1 MALNRSVPAFS
12 LLSKAELRLAL
23 VAGLVNGF
31 GSITGLP
38 FFYYAPLAVLAVG
51 AGSFGGS
58 LTLGRQRLLGTVL
71 GSLVLVVG
79 QAGLVQLPLP
89 VALAITLGLLRL
101 IGGALGFRA
110 GYKVGGLI
118 VVMGWLVHA
127 RQLDSWL
134 PLRLLWTV
142 VGVLAMLL
150 ALRVLWPARA
160 VDASRERVRCALEPL
175 AQTLRAQADGIACDG
190 ARMQHLR
197 SLLVALRELKPQVL
211 EELGLRSR
219 DHPYFRWI
227 EQLEQG
233 LSLLLRALDGR
244 RRRPAA
250 AREHDP
256 LGVVL
261 QELHDAEQALLVS
274 VAERLQLWARCCSSS
289 RGGRVPPLPGVPWA
303 APSAWQNLQQH
314 VSAPGLEAVPLERL
328 QRLAGRLMLG
338 AQMERAIS
346 TTESG
351 WMALCEQDF

>member
-1 MALNRSVPAFS
+1 MALNRAGSAPS
-12 LLSKAELRLAL
+12 LLSKADLRLAL
-23 VAGLVNGF
+23 VAGLMNGF
-31 GSITGLP
+31 GAITGLP

-58 LTLGRQRLLGTVL
+58 LSLGRQRLLGTVL

-79 QAGLVQLPLP
+79 LAGLVQLPLP
-89 VALAITLGLLRL
+89 LALAVNLGLLRL

-118 VVMGWLVHA
+118 VVMGWLVHE
-127 RQLDSWL
+127 RQLDRWL
-134 PLRLLWTV
+134 PLRLFWTV

-160 VDASRERVRCALEPL
+160 VETCRERVRRALEPL
-175 AQTLRAQADGIACDG
+175 AQTLQAQADGIACDG

-197 SLLVALRELKPQVL
+197 SLLVALRELKPQLL

-219 DHPYFRWI
+219 DHPYYRWV
-227 EQLEQG
+227 EQVEQG

-244 RRRPAA
+244 RRRPAVD
-250 AREHDP
+250 REQDP
-256 LGVVL
+256 LA
-261 QELHDAEQALLVS
+261 ELHDAEQALLRS
-274 VAERLQLWARCCSSS
+274 VAERLQLWADCCANARGSS
-289 RGGRVPPLPGVPWA
+289 VPPLPDLPWA
-303 APSAWQNLQQH
+303 APPAWLNLQQH

-338 AQMERAIS
+338 ANMVRALN
-346 TTESG
+346 TTESA
-351 WMALCEQDF
+351 WMALRQQDR